1 MMPEDTA
8 TAIMFFEKAR
18 EIGVYA
24 ANNVLGL
31 IYTYGATVNRDPD
44 KALEYFL
51 EGLENGY
58 DDCEQSIEEFAYAYY
73 AGTDQDIDINFN
85 TAFKYYSAL
94 TEYENTRAMYNLGL
108 LYYYGLGVSP
118 DQEKGVEWIQ
128 KAADLG
134 DEVAL
139 EMLKLLP
146 FDPAS

>member
-1 MMPEDTA
+1 
-8 TAIMFFEKAR
+8 
-18 EIGVYA
+18 
-24 ANNVLGL
+24 
-31 IYTYGATVNRDPD
+31 
-44 KALEYFL
+44 
-51 EGLENGY
+51 
-58 DDCEQSIEEFAYAYY
+58 
-73 AGTDQDIDINFN
+73 
-85 TAFKYYSAL
+85 
-94 TEYENTRAMYNLGL
+94 MYNLGL